1 MTLTVSITDEVRLTD
16 TFGGPRRVRARRP
29 VRFPLHDLMLPRAE
43 HLDCDAPIRGP

>member
-16 TFGGPRRVRARRP
+16 TFGSPRRDRARKS
-29 VRFPLHDLMLPRAE
+29 VRFPLHDFLLPRAE

>member
-16 TFGGPRRVRARRP
+16 TFGSPRRVRART